1 MLLGDFDGPEK
12 VRFLVPVRLPV
23 GLPQVSWAVSVTLNA
38 APAVWGLAALAPI
51 WWFVPALTVMLPEVP
66 LTCPGWP

>member
-23 GLPQVSWAVSVTLNA
+23 GLPQLSWAVRVTLNA
-38 APAVWGLAALAPI
+38 VPAVCGLAALAAI
-51 WWFVPALTVMLPEVP
+51 WWFAPALTVTLPDVP
-66 LTCPGWP
+66 LTLP